1 MKRAELEKL
10 KGKKID
16 TRTDRP
22 AASGR
27 ADPGVPDRREQRRR
41 DQALGLVPFAVK
53 LHRDLVTQLQARAAQ
68 REGDMNAVVAELL
81 QSALKPK

>member
-22 AASGR
+22 AGGSDGAG
-27 ADPGVPDRREQRRR
+27 APDRREQRRR

-81 QSALKPK
+81 QSALKAK